1 MEARIVGT
9 LITKSEPLIRLGFF
23 FAVLIIMFLWE
34 IAAPRRPLTTSKMTR
49 WVSNLGMVVID
60 SITVRLV
67 FPAALTGVAIFA
79 EQRGWGLFNQF
90 VLSDAWK
97 IIFSVLILDL
107 TIYLQHVM
115 VHSAPL
121 LWRIHMVHHTDMDL
135 DVSTGVRFHPIEIV
149 LSLGIKMMVVVLIG
163 APPASVLIFEIIL
176 NGTSMFN
183 HGNVRYPKRID
194 SFLRLLV
201 VTPEMHRVH
210 HSAIRWETNSN
221 LGFNFPWWDRLFGT
235 YRDQPAKG
243 HLEMT
248 IGLDQYKEPQ
258 KLTLPWLIVLPFI
271 GKLGKYPMTRS
282 PGVE

>member
-1 MEARIVGT
+1 MDPLVNRNE
-9 LITKSEPLIRLGFF
+9 LLIRLGSFLGIL
-23 FAVLIIMFLWE
+23 VIMFLWE
-34 IAAPRRPLTTSKMTR
+34 LIAPRRPLTTSKITR
-49 WVSNLGMVVID
+49 WFSNLGLVLID
-60 SITVRLV
+60 SIAVRLV
-67 FPAALTGVAIFA
+67 FPTALAGVALLA
-79 EQRGWGLFNQF
+79 QRQGWGLFNLF
-90 VLSDAWK
+90 ELFSLLK

-107 TIYLQHVM
+107 AIYLQHVM
-115 VHSAPL
+115 FHSIPL
-121 LWRIHMVHHTDMDL
+121 FWRLHMVHHSDMDI
-135 DVSTGVRFHPIEIV
+135 DVTTGVRFHPIEII
-149 LSLGIKMMVVVLIG
+149 LSMGIKMIVVILIG
-163 APPASVLIFEIIL
+163 APPVSVLIFEIIL

-183 HGNVRYPKRID
+183 HGNVRYSQQID

-210 HSAIRWETNSN
+210 HSTIRWETNSN

-235 YRDQPAKG
+235 YRDQPTKG

-282 PGVE
+282 PGTE

>member
-1 MEARIVGT
+1 MDPLVNRNE
-9 LITKSEPLIRLGFF
+9 LLIRLGSFF
-23 FAVLIIMFLWE
+23 GILVIMFLWE
-34 IAAPRRPLTTSKMTR
+34 LIAPRRPLTTLKITR
-49 WVSNLGMVVID
+49 WFSNLGLVLID
-60 SITVRLV
+60 SIAVRLV
-67 FPAALTGVAIFA
+67 FPTALAGVALLA
-79 EQRGWGLFNQF
+79 QQRGWGVFNLFELF
-90 VLSDAWK
+90 SLLK

-107 TIYLQHVM
+107 AIYLQHVM
-115 VHSAPL
+115 FHSAPL
-121 LWRIHMVHHTDMDL
+121 FWRLHMVHHSDMDI
-135 DVSTGVRFHPIEIV
+135 DVTTGVRFHPIEII
-149 LSLGIKMMVVVLIG
+149 LSMGIKMIVVILIG
-163 APPASVLIFEIIL
+163 APPVSVLIFEIIL

-183 HGNVRYPKRID
+183 HGNVRYSQQID

-210 HSAIRWETNSN
+210 HSTVRWETNSN

-235 YRDQPAKG
+235 YRDQPTKG

-282 PGVE
+282 PGTE

>member
-1 MEARIVGT
+1 MGT
-9 LITKSEPLIRLGFF
+9 LLTKSEPLIRLGFF
-23 FAVLIIMFLWE
+23 FGILIIMFLWE
-34 IAAPRRPLTTSKMTR
+34 IGAPRRQLTTSKMTR
-49 WVSNLGMVVID
+49 WVGNLGLVLID
-60 SITVRLV
+60 SIIVRFILPAGLV
-67 FPAALTGVAIFA
+67 GVAFLA
-79 EQRGWGLFNQF
+79 RQRGWGLFNQF
-90 VLSDAWK
+90 ELSEVLK
-97 IIFSVLILDL
+97 IIFSVLILDF

-115 VHSAPL
+115 FHSAPL
-121 LWRIHMVHHTDMDL
+121 LWRLHMVHHSDMDI
-135 DVSTGVRFHPIEIV
+135 DVTTGVRFHPIEII
-149 LSLGIKMMVVVLIG
+149 LSMGIKMIVVVLIG

-183 HGNVRYPKRID
+183 HGNVRYSQWID

-210 HSAIRWETNSN
+210 HSTIRWETNSN

-248 IGLDQYKEPQ
+248 IGLDQYKQPG
-258 KLTLPWLIVLPFI
+258 KLTFPWLIVLPFT
-271 GKLGKYPMTRS
+271 GQLGKYPMTRS